1 MSIKIALDKAAPASS
16 VELMI
21 TNQLPDYDLEDIEA
35 AIPRDVD
42 PMLASQGFKDLLD
55 EARAILDRELAGG
68 PLEIAQLTG
77 AICHD
82 KEIYRPGIWLVL
94 RERGAKGE
102 MSPAAGQRVAE
113 IAETLRRDRA
123 ELPAQRNRILNFLRR
138 EASATMSPFNLRR
151 AASIPQ
157 ERAGSAIEREERRRS
172 RR

>member
-1 MSIKIALDKAAPASS
+1 MTTKITPDKSAPAAS

-21 TNQLPDYDLEDIEA
+21 TKVLPDYDLEDIEA
-35 AIPRDVD
+35 PIPRDVD

-55 EARAILDRELAGG
+55 EARAILDRELVGG

-102 MSPAAGQRVAE
+102 MSPAARLRVAE
-113 IAETLRRDRA
+113 IAE
-123 ELPAQRNRILNFLRR
+123 
-138 EASATMSPFNLRR
+138 
-151 AASIPQ
+151 
-157 ERAGSAIEREERRRS
+157 AIRHS
-172 RR
+172 LQLS